1 MWKNNHFWPTTQKNG
16 FKTLGRYTLSCRGRF
31 DPRPVIGYFGPQWV
45 GLSKKIFHLNVHWNI
60 CGKCFINKIFSPCTQ
75 WAPEVR
81 EAKNCWF
88 TSNQVKTYSVPAQ
101 PNGENFF
108 FNFTPRDLR
117 TSGAIEIINK
127 INIPQFYQLTNFH
140 STNNQCS

>member
-1 MWKNNHFWPTTQKNG
+1 MGW
-16 FKTLGRYTLSCRGRF
+16 S
-31 DPRPVIGYFGPQWV
+31 
-45 GLSKKIFHLNVHWNI
+45 SKKKFHQNVPWNI
-60 CGKCFINKIFSPCTQ
+60 SGKCFLNKIFPPCTQ

-81 EAKNCWF
+81 KAKNCQIR
-88 TSNQVKTYSVPAQ
+88 SNQVKTYSVPAQ

-117 TSGAIEIINK
+117 TSGAIEITNK

-140 STNNQCS
+140 STNNPCLKALVDSSFMSEVMLITHSVFCFGKS

>member
-1 MWKNNHFWPTTQKNG
+1 MYN
-16 FKTLGRYTLSCRGRF
+16 SASSDF

-45 GLSKKIFHLNVHWNI
+45 GLSKKNFHLNVPWNI
-60 CGKCFINKIFSPCTQ
+60 CGKCFLNKIFSPCTQ

-81 EAKNCWF
+81 KAKNCQIM
-88 TSNQVKTYSVPAQ
+88 SNQVKNYSVPAQ

-140 STNNQCS
+140 STNNPCS